1 MRAPWSPRNKVLHVG
16 APNLAPWGEFA
27 GLARGCFER
36 RWLTNRGPL
45 VEQLEA
51 ELGQRLGVEHVILCS
66 NGTVALELAA
76 RAAGL
81 SGEVILPSFT
91 FVATAHALQ
100 WQGIR
105 PVFADVDPITYNMDP
120 AAVEALITPATSA
133 IVGVH
138 LYGRPCAIS
147 ALQEIADRHG
157 LPLLFDAAHA
167 FGCAADGQA
176 IGGHGLCEVFS
187 FHATKV
193 FNTGEGGAIAT
204 NNGAFA
210 NQVRLLQNFGFAAE
224 DRVVAL
230 GLNGKMNELS
240 AALGLANL
248 RHLPRFID
256 TNRRHFE
263 LYNQGLADVDGL
275 QLIDYSGQ
283 TISNYHYVIV
293 EVDNSRFGCNRDRLR
308 DHLLTHGVLARRYF
322 TPGCHRQP
330 PYNGTPIS
338 HALPHTE
345 WLSERL
351 LALPNGTQLDA
362 ADVRRICTQIRSCPR
377 DGINLHA

>member
-1 MRAPWSPRNKVLHVG
+1 MKAFRMKTLHVG

-27 GLARGCFER
+27 RLARGSFAR

-45 VEQLEA
+45 VQQLEA
-51 ELGQRLGVEHVILCS
+51 SLAQQLGVSDVIVCA

-76 RAAGL
+76 RAADL

-100 WQGIR
+100 WQGLR
-105 PVFADVDPITYNMDP
+105 PVFADVDPHTYNLDP

-138 LYGRPCAIS
+138 LYGRPCAIGPLQ
-147 ALQEIADRHG
+147 ALADRHG
-157 LPLLFDAAHA
+157 LALLFDAAHA
-167 FGCAADGQA
+167 FGCAADGRP

-193 FNTGEGGAIAT
+193 FNTAEGGAIAT
-204 NNGAFA
+204 NDSAFA
-210 NQVRLLQNFGFAAE
+210 ERVRLLQNFGFAGE

-230 GLNGKMNELS
+230 GLNGKLNELN

-248 RHLPRFID
+248 RHLPRFVAI
-256 TNRRHFE
+256 NRRHHQRCQRE
-263 LYNQGLADVDGL
+263 LAAVEGLR
-275 QLIDYSGQ
+275 LIDFSGQ
-283 TISNYHYVIV
+283 SASNYHYLIV
-293 EVDNSRFGCNRDRLR
+293 EVDAESFGCDRDQLK
-308 DHLLTHGVLARRYF
+308 DHLVAHGVLARRYF

-330 PYNGTPIS
+330 PYNG
-338 HALPHTE
+338 HALRQPLPHTE
-345 WLSERL
+345 RLSDRL
-351 LALPNGTQLDA
+351 LALPNGSQLGG
-362 ADVRRICTQIRSCPR
+362 ADVGRICRLIRSCPR
-377 DGINLHA
+377 GFGKENTR

>member
-1 MRAPWSPRNKVLHVG
+1 MKAFHVG
-16 APNLAPWGEFA
+16 APNLAPWGDFA
-27 GLARGCFER
+27 RLARGSFDR

-45 VEQLEA
+45 VQQLEA
-51 ELGQRLGVEHVILCS
+51 ALQRQLGVQHVILCA

-105 PVFADVDPITYNMDP
+105 PVFADVDPLTYNLDP
-120 AAVEALITPATSA
+120 AAVEPLITPATSA

-138 LYGRPCAIS
+138 LYGRPCAIGP
-147 ALQEIADRHG
+147 LQSLADRHG

-167 FGCAADGQA
+167 FGCADGGRP

-193 FNTGEGGAIAT
+193 FNTGEGGAIST
-204 NNGAFA
+204 DDGALA
-210 NQVRLLQNFGFAAE
+210 ERVRLLQNFGFAGE

-230 GLNGKMNELS
+230 GLNGKMGELN

-248 RHLPRFID
+248 RHLPRFVAI
-256 TNRRHFE
+256 NRRNLA
-263 LYNQGLADVDGL
+263 LYRQGLAAEPGL
-275 QLIDYSGQ
+275 RLIDFSAQ
-283 TISNYHYVIV
+283 SASNYHYAIV
-293 EVDNSRFGCNRDRLR
+293 EVDGEGFGTGRDQLR
-308 DHLLTHGVLARRYF
+308 DHLAAHGVLARRYF
-322 TPGCHRQP
+322 TPGCHRQQ
-330 PYNGTPIS
+330 PYTSQGNGWS
-338 HALPHTE
+338 LPHTE
-345 WLSERL
+345 RLSGRL
-351 LALPNGTQLDA
+351 LALPNGMQLGA
-362 ADVRRICTQIRSCPR
+362 GDVRRICRLIRSCPR
-377 DGINLHA
+377 GRISVGV

>member
-1 MRAPWSPRNKVLHVG
+1 MKAFHVG

-27 GLARGCFER
+27 RLARGSFAR

-45 VEQLEA
+45 VQQLEA
-51 ELGQRLGVEHVILCS
+51 ELQRQLGVRHVILCA

-105 PVFADVDPITYNMDP
+105 PVFADVDPLTYNLDP
-120 AAVEALITPATSA
+120 AAVEPLITPATSA

-138 LYGRPCAIS
+138 LYGRPCAIGPLQ
-147 ALQEIADRHG
+147 ALADRHG

-167 FGCAADGQA
+167 FGCADGGRP

-193 FNTGEGGAIAT
+193 FNTGEGGAIST
-204 NNGAFA
+204 DDGALA
-210 NQVRLLQNFGFAAE
+210 ERVRLLQNFGFAGE

-230 GLNGKMNELS
+230 GLNGKMGELN

-248 RHLPRFID
+248 RHLPRFVAI
-256 TNRRHFE
+256 NRRHHQRYQQE
-263 LYNQGLADVDGL
+263 LAAVEGLR
-275 QLIDYSGQ
+275 LIDFSDQ
-283 TISNYHYVIV
+283 SASNYHYQVV
-293 EVDNSRFGCNRDRLR
+293 EVDAEAFGCDRDRLR
-308 DHLLTHGVLARRYF
+308 DHLAAHGVLARRYF

-330 PYNGTPIS
+330 PYNSQGNGCS
-338 HALPHTE
+338 LPHTE
-345 WLSERL
+345 RLSERL
-351 LALPNGTQLDA
+351 LALPNGTQLGAGDL
-362 ADVRRICTQIRSCPR
+362 RRICRLIRSCPR
-377 DGINLHA
+377 GGISLRA

>member
-1 MRAPWSPRNKVLHVG
+1 MKAFHVG

-27 GLARGCFER
+27 RLARGSFAR

-45 VEQLEA
+45 VQQLEA
-51 ELGQRLGVEHVILCS
+51 ALQRQLGVQHVILCA

-105 PVFADVDPITYNMDP
+105 PVFADVDPLTYNLDP

-138 LYGRPCAIS
+138 LYGRPCAIGPLQ
-147 ALQEIADRHG
+147 ALADRHG
-157 LPLLFDAAHA
+157 LALLFDAAHA
-167 FGCAADGQA
+167 FGCADGGRP

-193 FNTGEGGAIAT
+193 FNTGEGGAIST
-204 NNGAFA
+204 NDSAFA
-210 NQVRLLQNFGFAAE
+210 ERVRLLQNFGFAGE

-230 GLNGKMNELS
+230 GLNGKMSELN

-248 RHLPRFID
+248 RHLPRFMAI
-256 TNRRHFE
+256 NRRHHHRYQRE
-263 LYNQGLADVDGL
+263 LDGVRGLR
-275 QLIDYSGQ
+275 LIDFAAQSA
-283 TISNYHYVIV
+283 SNYHYQIV
-293 EVDNSRFGCNRDRLR
+293 EVDAEAFGCDRDHLR
-308 DHLLTHGVLARRYF
+308 DHLVAHGVLARRYF

-330 PYNGTPIS
+330 PYNAT
-338 HALPHTE
+338 ALRQPLPQTE
-345 WLSERL
+345 RLSERL
-351 LALPNGTQLDA
+351 LALPNGSQLRGR
-362 ADVRRICTQIRSCPR
+362 DVARICRLIRSC
-377 DGINLHA
+377 

>member
-1 MRAPWSPRNKVLHVG
+1 MRTLHVG

-27 GLARGCFER
+27 RLARGSFAR

-45 VEQLEA
+45 VQQLEA
-51 ELGQRLGVEHVILCS
+51 DLQQRLGVQHVILCA

-105 PVFADVDPITYNMDP
+105 PVFADVDPDTYNLDP

-138 LYGRPCAIS
+138 LYGRPCAIEPLQ
-147 ALQEIADRHG
+147 ALADRHG

-167 FGCAADGQA
+167 FGCAAGGRP

-193 FNTGEGGAIAT
+193 FNTGEGGAIT
-204 NNGAFA
+204 TDDGAFA
-210 NQVRLLQNFGFAAE
+210 ERVRLLQNFGFAGE

-230 GLNGKMNELS
+230 GLNGKMGELN

-248 RHLPRFID
+248 RHLPRFVAA
-256 TNRRHFE
+256 NRRNLA
-263 LYNQGLADVDGL
+263 LYRDGL
-275 QLIDYSGQ
+275 EHEPGLRVIDFSGQ
-283 TISNYHYVIV
+283 AASNYHYAIV
-293 EVDNSRFGCNRDRLR
+293 EVDADRFGCGRDQLR
-308 DHLLTHGVLARRYF
+308 DHLAAHGVLARRYF

-330 PYNGTPIS
+330 PYNSQGNGWS
-338 HALPHTE
+338 LPHTE
-345 WLSERL
+345 RLSGRL
-351 LALPNGTQLDA
+351 LALPNGTQLGA
-362 ADVRRICTQIRSCPR
+362 GDVPRICRLIRSCPR
-377 DGINLHA
+377 GGINVGA

>member
-1 MRAPWSPRNKVLHVG
+1 MKKFYVG
-16 APNLAPWGEFA
+16 SPNLAPWGDYA
-27 GLARGCFER
+27 RLARGCFAR

-51 ELGQRLGVEHVILCS
+51 ALCRQLAVEHVILCS

-76 RAAGL
+76 RAADL
-81 SGEVILPSFT
+81 AGEVILPSFT

-105 PVFADVDPITYNMDP
+105 PVFADVDPATYNMDP

-138 LYGRPCAIS
+138 LYGRPCAIEP
-147 ALQEIADRHG
+147 LQQLADRHG
-157 LPLLFDAAHA
+157 LQLLFDAAHA
-167 FGCAADGQA
+167 FGCAANGRP
-176 IGGHGLCEVFS
+176 IGGHGRCEVFS

-204 NNGAFA
+204 NDGAFA
-210 NQVRLLQNFGFAAE
+210 ERVRLLQNFGFAGE
-224 DRVVAL
+224 DQVVAL
-230 GLNGKMNELS
+230 GLNGKMNEFS

-248 RHLPRFID
+248 RHLPRFVAI
-256 TNRRHFE
+256 NRRNHG
-263 LYNQGLADVDGL
+263 LYGEGLAAVEGL
-275 QLIDYSGQ
+275 RLIDYSGQ
-283 TISNYHYVIV
+283 TTSNYHYVIV
-293 EVDNSRFGCNRDRLR
+293 EVDAEGFGCDRDSLR
-308 DHLLTHGVLARRYF
+308 DHLAAHGVLARRYF

-330 PYNGTPIS
+330 PYNGAAA
-338 HALPHTE
+338 ALPHTE

-351 LALPNGTQLDA
+351 LALPNGTQMGA
-362 ADVRRICTQIRSCPR
+362 ADVRRICRLIRTCPR
-377 DGINLHA
+377 P

>member
-1 MRAPWSPRNKVLHVG
+1 MKTFHVG
-16 APNLAPWGEFA
+16 APNLAPWGDYA
-27 GLARGCFER
+27 RIARGAFTR

-45 VEQLEA
+45 VQQLELA
-51 ELGQRLGVEHVILCS
+51 LQQQLRVPHVVLCA

-100 WQGIR
+100 WQGLV
-105 PVFADVDPITYNMDP
+105 PVFADVDPDTYNLDP

-138 LYGRPCAIS
+138 LYGRPCAIEP
-147 ALQEIADRHG
+147 LQQLAARHG
-157 LPLLFDAAHA
+157 LALLFDAAHA
-167 FGCAADGQA
+167 FGCAAAGRP

-204 NNGAFA
+204 NDGAFA
-210 NQVRLLQNFGFAAE
+210 ERLRLLQNFGFAAE
-224 DRVVAL
+224 DQVVDL
-230 GLNGKMNELS
+230 GLNGKMGELQ

-248 RHLPRFID
+248 RHLPRFVAR
-256 TNRRHFE
+256 NRRNLT
-263 LYNQGLADVDGL
+263 LYRRGLEGLTGLRLIDHGL
-275 QLIDYSGQ
+275 QSA
-283 TISNYHYVIV
+283 SNYHYAIL
-293 EVDNSRFGCNRDRLR
+293 EVDPDSFGADRDRLR
-308 DHLLTHGVLARRYF
+308 DHLVAHGVLARRYF

-330 PYNGTPIS
+330 PYNGVAGQPR
-338 HALPHTE
+338 LPHTE
-345 WLSERL
+345 RLSERL
-351 LALPNGTQLDA
+351 LALPNGTQLA
-362 ADVRRICTQIRSCPR
+362 AGDVRRICRLIRSCPR
-377 DGINLHA
+377 TMVSLRA